1 MPRMIC
7 VVSHMLRKRAVAS
20 PSTQA
25 YSLFLIREIS
35 LENYLKL
42 GKEGL
47 AVW

>member
-1 MPRMIC
+1 MIC
-7 VVSHMLRKRAVAS
+7 VVSDMFRKRAVAFLS
-20 PSTQA
+20 AQG
-25 YSLFLIREIS
+25 YSLFLFREIS